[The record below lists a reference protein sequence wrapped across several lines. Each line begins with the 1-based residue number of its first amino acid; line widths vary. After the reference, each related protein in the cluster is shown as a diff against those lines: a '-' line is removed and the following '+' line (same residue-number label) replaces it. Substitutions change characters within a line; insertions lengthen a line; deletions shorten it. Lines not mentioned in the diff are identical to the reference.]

1 MIITADNPQILES
14 IHSDLNKQ
22 NIKAE
27 LAFKDIDGTKGDIPT
42 YINLATLGVTTVGTV
57 IGYLSYLQTQK
68 NHYIHYKYKD
78 DVDVNPRELKF
89 DNLTVEERDKKI
101 KNIQNNFDKLE
112 FLHVSK

>member
-1 MIITADNPQILES
+1 MIITADNPQILKS

-57 IGYLSYLQTQK
+57 IGYNLKQRVMTKTLMLLTIYLQ
-68 NHYIHYKYKD
+68 
-78 DVDVNPRELKF
+78 RM
-89 DNLTVEERDKKI
+89 
-101 KNIQNNFDKLE
+101 
-112 FLHVSK
+112 S